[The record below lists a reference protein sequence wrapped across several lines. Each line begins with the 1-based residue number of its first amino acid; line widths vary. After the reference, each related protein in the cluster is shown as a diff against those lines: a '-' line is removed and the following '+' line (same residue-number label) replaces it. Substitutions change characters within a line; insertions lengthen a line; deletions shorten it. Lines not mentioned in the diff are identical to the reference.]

1 MNAIQLGWRF
11 RPSPVDGGRSG
22 GDQAAMNFEH
32 DLEVFTREVLQ
43 NSLDAKRPDSS
54 FVHVEFV
61 VESLTGAAKL
71 AFLAA
76 MDWKALR
83 GHLLAAKKLAPTLA
97 ESIRRLDA
105 RDDPL
110 VTLSIHDGNA
120 LGLSGPERGS
130 GRFATFARNKLLSD
144 KETGSAGGSFGLGK
158 SVLWAFSGISTVLV
172 HSKPH
177 DEQSAPP
184 ARFIGIAQLPWHQ
197 TEGGEFDGPGW
208 FGLGE
213 RDGGIERSVSFAAD
227 PADLATLRLARA
239 EAMGTGTSIVVPD
252 IQTDLSPQQLV
263 DALSRAAA
271 KWFWPAMV
279 GPNKSLAVHVRFG
292 DSRKIVDPRQE
303 RELRPFL
310 HLMGLEEHPV
320 WTPRTAEGPAAL
332 QLPAVLDILRHQE
345 RFEFHEA
352 KAVKNAFQLK
362 ALALDE
368 GQGELDK
375 HMAWIRGARMVVK
388 YVRMNHD
395 KPCWAIALAGTA
407 RGTGTEDRLV
417 EQFLR
422 HAEPPSHDDWEPYAP
437 KLHVSY
443 ERGYVGELKGLR
455 KRLTDAAVVLLRRQD
470 PAASD
475 QEVPAALR
483 KALAV
488 SLSSI
493 DGPKQREGRFD
504 YLITE
509 ASIVEEAGES
519 AWRFAGWVHN
529 SREGEWELQV
539 EAWLDTDGERLDL
552 AVSDLVVDGLF
563 VSRTESGVRIRG
575 TSRFTF
581 RGRCPL
587 SQQGRQAQRGVFGLD
602 VKHKPVVPKEV
613 EA

>member
-1 MNAIQLGWRF
+1 MKSLDTRWRF
-11 RPSPVDGGRSG
+11 RPSPIDGGRSG

-43 NSLDAKRPDSS
+43 NSLDAKRPDCT
-54 FVHVEFV
+54 VVNVEFV
-61 VESLTGAAKL
+61 VESLTGAAKQ

-76 MDWKALR
+76 MDWKTLR
-83 GHLLAAKKLAPTLA
+83 GHLGAAKKLAPTLA
-97 ESIRRLDA
+97 ESIRRLDS

-110 VTLSIHDGNA
+110 VTLGIHDGNA
-120 LGLSGPERGS
+120 LGLSGPERGH

-177 DEQSAPP
+177 DDKVASAT
-184 ARFIGIAQLPWHQ
+184 RFIGIAQLPWHH
-197 TEGGEFDGPGW
+197 TEDGEFDGPGW
-208 FGLGE
+208 LGRGE
-213 RDGGIERSVSFAAD
+213 LDGGIERSVSFAAQ
-227 PADLATLRLARA
+227 PADLSALRLGRTD
-239 EAMGTGTSIVVPD
+239 AMGTGTSIVVPD
-252 IQTDLSPQQLV
+252 IQTDISPQQLV

-279 GPNKSLAVHVRFG
+279 GPKKSLAVQVRFG
-292 DSRKIVDPRQE
+292 DSRKDVDPRHE

-310 HLMGLEEHPV
+310 HLMDLEQHPI
-320 WTPRTAEGPAAL
+320 WTPRTAEGHASL
-332 QLPAVLDILRHQE
+332 QLPAVREILRNQE
-345 RFEFHEA
+345 RFEFHEGRT
-352 KAVKNAFQLK
+352 VKNAFQLK

-368 GQGELDK
+368 AQGDLDK
-375 HMAWIRGARMVVK
+375 HMAWIRGARMVVR

-407 RGTGTEDRLV
+407 RGTGSDDRLI

-455 KRLTDAAVVLLRRQD
+455 KRLTDAAVVLLRKQD
-470 PAASD
+470 PASGD

-488 SLSSI
+488 SLSSM
-493 DGPKQREGRFD
+493 DGPKEREGRFD

-509 ASIVEEAGES
+509 ARIEEEAGDS
-519 AWRFAGWVHN
+519 AWHFAGWVHN
-529 SREGEWELQV
+529 SRNGDWELQV
-539 EAWLDTDGERLDL
+539 EAWLDTDGERLAL
-552 AVSDLVVDGLF
+552 VVSDLVVDGLF
-563 VSRTESGVRIRG
+563 VSRTETGVRVRG

-581 RGRCPL
+581 RGRCLL
-587 SQQGRQAQRGVFGLD
+587 SSQGRQAQRGVFGLD
-602 VKHKPVVPKEV
+602 VKHKPVATKGV